1 MVDLSFPGFFMS
13 ERGGKMFG
21 ISNEWWI
28 LYVILAVFGVAK
40 LYWTTGLMKSYDQFF
55 ALLTETK
62 EELREIKGELR
73 MRN

>member
-1 MVDLSFPGFFMS
+1 
-13 ERGGKMFG
+13 MFG

-62 EELREIKGELR
+62 EELREIKGELK